1 MTTDTPD
8 PSRPAAPSPSPVE
21 RAFRLL
27 RFIAEGGSTANLS
40 DIARQIDV
48 NRVTVKR
55 LLDSLEA
62 AELIEPH
69 PSGGSYRLGLPFLT
83 LAASALGT
91 TDLTARARQILPGLV
106 ARTGLSAYLV
116 VLEGTEIVYLLGE
129 TPDTPL
135 VSRIRVG
142 SRIPAHRATP
152 GLAMLAGLDSAA
164 LRARYANPADHRDAP
179 DWETLAGTLDA
190 VRNSGCAWSFS
201 GLEAG
206 IDSCAAAIRDNNG
219 TVLAALSIAG
229 PDSAFSANPA
239 LREIVEASV
248 KAAAQTLSR
257 SSL

>member
-1 MTTDTPD
+1 MTTDKPD
-8 PSRPAAPSPSPVE
+8 ASRSADASPSPVE

-69 PSGGSYRLGLPFLT
+69 PSGGSYRLGMSFLT
-83 LAASALGT
+83 LAAGALGNA
-91 TDLTARARQILPGLV
+91 DLTARARQVLPGLV
-106 ARTGLSAYLV
+106 EKTGLSAYLV
-116 VLEGTEIVYLLGE
+116 VLEGAEIVYLLRE

-152 GLAMLAGLDSAA
+152 GLAMLAHLDGPA
-164 LRARYANPADHRDAP
+164 LRARYANRADERDAP
-179 DWETLAGTLDA
+179 DWTTLDATLDA
-190 VRNSGCAWSFS
+190 VRGNGCAWSFS

-206 IDSCAAAIRDNNG
+206 IDSCAAAVRDSRG
-219 TVLAALSIAG
+219 AVIAALSIAG
-229 PDSAFSANPA
+229 PDSAFSANPS
-239 LREIVEASV
+239 LRQIVETSI
-248 KAAAQTLSR
+248 KAAAQALSR

>member
-1 MTTDTPD
+1 MTTDKLA
-8 PSRPAAPSPSPVE
+8 PSLPAEPSPSPVE

-27 RFIAEGGSTANLS
+27 RFIAEGGSTTNLS
-40 DIARQIDV
+40 DVARQIDV

-83 LAASALGT
+83 LAASALGN

-106 ARTGLSAYLV
+106 EKTGLSAYLV
-116 VLEGTEIVYLLGE
+116 VLDGTEIVYLLAE

-135 VSRIRVG
+135 VSRIRAG

-152 GLAMLAGLDSAA
+152 GLAMLASLDSTA
-164 LRARYANPADHRDAP
+164 LRARYAKRIDHRDVP
-179 DWETLAGTLDA
+179 DWDTLGSTLDA
-190 VRNSGCAWSFS
+190 VRGSGCAWSFS

-206 IDSCAAAIRDNNG
+206 IDSCAAAIRDSKG

-229 PDSAFSANPA
+229 PDSAFSANPS
-239 LREIVEASV
+239 LREIVEENV
-248 KAAAQTLSR
+248 KAAARALSR